1 MLRLQRDGAAPPGG
15 AGAPRARACGA
26 DTRLLAGFAT
36 LSVTTAF
43 THPLDTLRVRL
54 AVDADLARA
63 GAARALR
70 AIVARE
76 GWRAL
81 YRGFGPTL
89 VGAGPRGALGFGVFE
104 TLKPLAAG
112 TAWGGLRERPGLSK
126 FCCGYVA
133 GVVSEAFIYPL
144 DTVRRRQQAL
154 GDRGGRPGPFYREI
168 AAIAAREG
176 VRGLYKGIA
185 VNLIKSPVA
194 TAVSFAVNDSVK
206 EALLRRGLV

>member
-1 MLRLQRDGAAPPGG
+1 MRARARSPRRARARRYTLYPVFERAVLRLQRDGAAPPGG

-76 GWRAL
+76 GWRL
-81 YRGFGPTL
+81 SL
-89 VGAGPRGALGFGVFE
+89 IHISEPRD
-104 TLKPLAAG
+104 
-112 TAWGGLRERPGLSK
+112 GLLSRMPSS
-126 FCCGYVA
+126 A
-133 GVVSEAFIYPL
+133 
-144 DTVRRRQQAL
+144 
-154 GDRGGRPGPFYREI
+154 
-168 AAIAAREG
+168 
-176 VRGLYKGIA
+176 
-185 VNLIKSPVA
+185 
-194 TAVSFAVNDSVK
+194 
-206 EALLRRGLV
+206 